1 MNPFHRL
8 INDVFSAKDFVE
20 HCNIQKNNG
29 DVSYYNVPCIVSS
42 IVNEAEYTAYGL
54 DDGINFYLMFKLS
67 QYQPQKNDRI
77 TYNNKTYKVDSFTID
92 SANQSVSVYLKALS
106 SK

>member
-1 MNPFHRL
+1 MNPFERL
-8 INDVFSAKDFVE
+8 VNDIFKSKDFVE
-20 HCNIQKNNG
+20 YVETIESGATKI
-29 DVSYYNVPCIVSS
+29 YNVPCITSS